1 MLAALVAG
9 CGAGDEP
16 EELTAH
22 LTINVM
28 KDPKA
33 KEKSK
38 VLICPGRTARERD
51 VCAALDV
58 VAPRVFKPVP
68 EDRVCTMIYG
78 GPATAT
84 IRGTYGVEN
93 DLAYASFIQQN
104 GCEIGRWN
112 QILPVL
118 KALDLYSSL
127 VSARWF
133 RAYSGGRVPSLCGG

>member
-1 MLAALVAG
+1 VKRSLIGAAFVLVAAGTAG
-9 CGAGDEP
+9 CGADDEP
-16 EELTAH
+16 EELMAH

-28 KDPKA
+28 KDADA
-33 KEKSK
+33 KEKSA

-58 VAPRVFKPVP
+58 VAPRVFNPVP

-84 IRGTYGVEN
+84 IRGTYED
-93 DLAYASFIQQN
+93 DLANASFSQAN

-118 KALDLYSSL
+118 RTLKLYN
-127 VSARWF
+127 
-133 RAYSGGRVPSLCGG
+133 